1 MTAAIWEMALAWLAA
16 TPGEKIAGNDIEV
29 QSFVVCSFNQ
39 EFDTVLDKRQHSDIL
54 EDEREMACAQ
64 IRIVFYVMHFQEH

>member
-1 MTAAIWEMALAWLAA
+1 MAAAIWEMALTWLAA
-16 TPGEKIAGNDIEV
+16 APGEKIAGNDIKV

-39 EFDTVLDKRQHSDIL
+39 KVDTVLDKRQHSHIL

-64 IRIVFYVMHFQEH
+64 SRIVFYVMHFEEH